1 MKCPTCKAELFI
13 KKDNSKKS
21 GFFRRVFDCSNCAT
35 TLTNPAKGER
45 IRLIA
50 VIFLIVGILSF
61 GGKWSV
67 PEPAPTLLIL
77 VGITLLILGAK
88 LMAYA
93 TLYKKT

>member
-1 MKCPTCKAELFI
+1 MKCPTCKFDINII
-13 KKDNSKKS
+13 KSNSKRA

-50 VIFLIVGILSF
+50 VIFLIVGILTF

-77 VGITLLILGAK
+77 VGIALLILGAK

-93 TLYKKT
+93 SLYKET